1 MIKISRFSFLSSIIS
16 FSILIIYNSL
26 LPSKIHAFNESLK
39 NNDISYTQ
47 LAQGVTPE
55 MLELILKHNPYKLT
69 PEMIDKIY
77 NDPPKKSPLSGF
89 IESLEEYHK
98 DYSCT
103 CYYTQNYEALKQGF
117 RYVCVNEDGF
127 RSYRKFDSCD

>member
-55 MLELILKHNPYKLT
+55 LLERILKRNPYNLT
-69 PEMIDKIY
+69 PEMIDSIY
-77 NDPPKKSPLSGF
+77 NDPPKKPHF
-89 IESLEEYHK
+89 NDLEK
-98 DYSCT
+98 ALMRLQQDNT
-103 CYYTQNYEALKQGF
+103 CICQYTQNYQARQQGF